1 MNLASILL
9 AHATARPDH
18 PAIVEGEASLGHAA
32 AADRIARYAR
42 QLARHGVKAGD
53 RVGLALRDTADHLL
67 LHYAVAWLGATIVPV
82 DHRWT
87 APEKISVASAFACRC
102 VVLEPGDA
110 AAAQLPGVTFDAGW
124 RDAVPMA
131 SAPVDDETLPVML
144 SLSSGTTGRPSGS
157 LVSHRELYERW
168 IGQWVGIG
176 FNGADRYLA
185 AAPLYFGAG
194 RSFGMSFLAA
204 GGTVVFAPP
213 RPTPEM
219 LIDTA
224 RAQRITAMF
233 LVPTQIRGLLDAWR
247 GDGPALPDVRAL
259 VTTGSAVAPHE
270 RRQILERLT
279 PGFID
284 YYGTSE
290 AGGISVLTAHEQL
303 RFPDTVGRP
312 AFRVEIEIVD
322 EDGRRLPDGEVGR
335 LRYRGPGVSRLHVD
349 ADGGT
354 FTSPDGWHYP
364 GDLARYL
371 PSGHVQLAGRAK
383 DLIIRGGVNISPAE
397 IEAILRTHPAIAEAS
412 VFGIEDRRLGEMIA
426 AAIVRRP
433 GAELDAAGTLEF
445 LGRSLARYKLPE
457 RIAFVAE
464 LPRNTSGKVVRAA
477 LAKLLDNAGS

>member
-18 PAIVEGEASLGHAA
+18 PAIIEGNTTLGHAA
-32 AADRIARYAR
+32 VAGMIARYAG
-42 QLARHGVKAGD
+42 QLARHGVGAGD

-87 APEKISVASAFACRC
+87 VPEKTSVAKAFACRC
-102 VVLEPGDA
+102 VVIEPGDA
-110 AAAQLPGVTFDAGW
+110 ASAQLPAIPFDAGW
-124 RDAVPMA
+124 RDGAPLEA
-131 SAPVDDETLPVML
+131 IPVDDETLPVML

-176 FNGADRYLA
+176 VNGADRYLLA
-185 AAPLYFGAG
+185 TPLYFGAG

-204 GGTVVFAPP
+204 GGTVVVAPA
-213 RPTPEM
+213 RSTPEA
-219 LIDTA
+219 LIELTH
-224 RAQRITAMF
+224 AQRITAMF

-247 GDGPALPDVRAL
+247 GDGPALPGVRIL

-270 RRQILERLT
+270 RRQIIERLT
-279 PGFID
+279 PGFVD

-290 AGGISVLTAHEQL
+290 AGGISVLAAHEQL
-303 RFPDTVGRP
+303 QFPDTVGRP

-322 EDGRRLPDGEVGR
+322 EDGRKLPEGEVGR
-335 LRYRGPGVSRLHVD
+335 LRYRGPGVSRQHVD

-383 DLIIRGGVNISPAE
+383 DLIIRGGVNIYPAE
-397 IEAILRTHPAIAEAS
+397 IEAVLRTHPAVAEAS
-412 VFGIEDRRLGEMIA
+412 VFAVEDRRLGEIIA

-433 GAELDAAGTLEF
+433 DASLDAAGTLDF
-445 LGRSLARYKLPE
+445 LGQRLARYKLPE
-457 RIAFVAE
+457 RIAFIAD
-464 LPRNTSGKVVRAA
+464 LPRNTSGKVIRAE
-477 LAKLLDNAGS
+477 LARLLDNTRP